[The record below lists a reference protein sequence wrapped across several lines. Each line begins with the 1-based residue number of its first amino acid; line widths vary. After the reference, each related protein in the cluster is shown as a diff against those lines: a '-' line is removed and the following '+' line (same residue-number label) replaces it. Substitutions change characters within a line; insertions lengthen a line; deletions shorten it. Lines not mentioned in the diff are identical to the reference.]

1 MIHLENQHIPS
12 LRQVEAVA
20 TFAELSVPLTARLAE
35 LLGLPG
41 PLTSATDQVWKFS
54 WKKFCGKWW
63 IEFWGKWIYLQPEVR
78 LWLVGLEPIVTAYLI
93 ALAEARD
100 KAATRLAMKH
110 NALPTPPVYE
120 IRCDADVEPA
130 AEAVGFPAVLKPV

>member
-41 PLTSATDQVWKFS
+41 PLTSATDQVWK
-54 WKKFCGKWW
+54 
-63 IEFWGKWIYLQPEVR
+63 
-78 LWLVGLEPIVTAYLI
+78 
-93 ALAEARD
+93 
-100 KAATRLAMKH
+100 
-110 NALPTPPVYE
+110 
-120 IRCDADVEPA
+120 
-130 AEAVGFPAVLKPV
+130 